1 MKCLY
6 CDTRMGCVQTRQAAS
21 ATVRVLRCDDC
32 GTRVRTR
39 EVIQKVLKN
48 SAKYGSVQKL
58 V

>member
-1 MKCLY
+1 LY